1 MATPDRLAA
10 AADPDLREVLLVA
23 RRAPAPVTADEVAS
37 ELGLHHNV
45 ARARLDRLA
54 AAGLLTVTRE
64 RRSGRSGPG
73 AGRPS
78 NVYAVPPELEAIEF
92 PQRGY
97 AKLVALMLEL
107 VPLEGRAEALRRTG
121 ERFGRQ
127 LAERSGIKAVRDPA
141 RGLERMCQAVGE
153 LGFQASVEEADA
165 DGGTIATPT
174 CPLRPLVAVH
184 PSAALIDEGMW
195 AGLAGAA
202 VAGLESAEVECETL
216 DCFDS
221 HASCRVRLRFARQ
234 HASASGATS
243 SR

>member
-23 RRAPAPVTADEVAS
+23 RRASAPVTADEVAS
-37 ELGLHHNV
+37 GLGLHHNV

-64 RRSGRSGPG
+64 RRSGRAGPG

-78 NVYAVPPELEAIEF
+78 NVYAVPPELEALEF
-92 PQRGY
+92 PPRGY
-97 AKLVALMLEL
+97 EHLGALMLEL
-107 VPLEGRAEALRRTG
+107 VPAEDRPQALRRTG

-141 RGLERMCQAVGE
+141 QGLERMCQAVGQ
-153 LGFQASVEEADA
+153 LGFHASVEEADA
-165 DGGTIATPT
+165 NGGTIATPT

-184 PSAALIDEGMW
+184 PSAAFIDEGMW

-202 VAGLESAEVECETL
+202 VAGLESAEVDCETL

-234 HASASGATS
+234 DASASGATS